1 MLKAYY
7 RLTKP
12 GIIYGNLLTAV
23 GGFLLASRGHID
35 WLLFLSL
42 AAGTSLIIGSACV
55 FNNYRD
61 IDIDSVMAR
70 TKKRAL
76 PSAVIEE
83 EYALA
88 FGSVLGLLGLV
99 ILILGTNR
107 LTVLVGVLGF
117 VSYVWW
123 YTSLKRKTVH
133 ATLVGSLP
141 GATSIL
147 AGYVAVTDHLDL
159 GAWLLFAVMFI
170 WQMPHFY
177 AISIF
182 RREDYAAAGVPVMSV
197 AKGIPATV
205 KQIFW
210 YSLAFAIAVALLA
223 LYGYASF
230 TFFVVMTSVSL
241 YWIWVGLKGFRENID
256 STRWARKMFGTS
268 LIVVLALSL
277 MLSIDTWL
285 P

>member
-12 GIIYGNLLTAV
+12 GIIYGNLLTAI
-23 GGFLLASRGHID
+23 GGFLLAARGHVD
-35 WLLFLSL
+35 WLLFVSL

-61 IDIDSVMAR
+61 MDIDARMAR

-76 PSAVIEE
+76 PSAQIEE

-99 ILILGTNR
+99 ILIVGTNR
-107 LTVLVGVLGF
+107 LTVLVGILGF

-133 ATLVGSLP
+133 ATLVGSIP

-159 GAWLLFAVMFI
+159 GALLLFVVMVI
-170 WQMPHFY
+170 WQLPHFY

-182 RREDYAAAGVPVMSV
+182 RRDDYAAAGVPVMSV

-210 YSLAFAIAVALLA
+210 YSLAFAVAVALLA

-230 TFFVVMTSVSL
+230 SFFIVMTAVSF
-241 YWIWVGLKGFRENID
+241 YWIWIGLKGFRKTTD
-256 STRWARKMFGTS
+256 TARWARRMFGTS

-277 MLSIDTWL
+277 MLSIDNWL